1 MIKKIAIYGKGG
13 IGKSTT
19 VANLSA
25 VYANN
30 DLNCLVIGCDPKADT
45 TRTLCG
51 RRIPTVVDTLK
62 NNRKPSEE
70 DIIVKGYNDIL
81 CVESGGP
88 EPGVG
93 CAGRGVIVAMKRL
106 ENLGVFDK
114 DLDVV
119 IYDVLGDVVCGGFS
133 VPLREKYAD
142 EVIIV
147 TSGEYMSLYAANNI
161 VKGIKKLKGN
171 LSGIICNCRNVDH
184 EKEIVSEF
192 ASKIGTRIIGTIN
205 RSNLIQE
212 SELDAK
218 TVVEKYPE
226 SKEAS
231 EYEALAT
238 NIMENKVFTTPEPMD
253 DEEFE
258 KFFKSFLEWMKII
271 SYAQGNHFYMVWRCF
286 LYIIYNI
293 SFTFLKPNT
302 IIFNNI

>member
-19 VANLSA
+19 VANLAA
-25 VYANN
+25 VYAND

-45 TRTLCG
+45 TRTLYG
-51 RRIPTVVDTLK
+51 KRIPTVVRTIK
-62 NNRKPSEE
+62 ENKHAERE
-70 DIIVKGYNDIL
+70 DFIFKGYKDIL

-106 ENLGVFDK
+106 EKLGVFDE

-133 VPLREKYAD
+133 VPLRENYAD
-142 EVIIV
+142 EVVIV
-147 TSGEYMSLYAANNI
+147 TSGEFMSLYAANNI
-161 VKGIKKLKGN
+161 VRGIKKLKGN
-171 LSGIICNCRNVDH
+171 LTGIVCNCRNVNNEEDIVNDFA
-184 EKEIVSEF
+184 EKM
-192 ASKIGTRIIGTIN
+192 GTHVLGTIH

-231 EYEALAT
+231 EYKDLALS
-238 NIMENKVFTTPEPMD
+238 IMHNKEPSLPEPMS
-253 DEEFE
+253 DEELE
-258 KFFKSFLEWMKII
+258 DFFKSYL
-271 SYAQGNHFYMVWRCF
+271 
-286 LYIIYNI
+286 
-293 SFTFLKPNT
+293 
-302 IIFNNI
+302 

>member
-25 VYANN
+25 TWASD
-30 DLNCLVIGCDPKADT
+30 DLKCLIIGCDPKADT
-45 TRTLCG
+45 TRTLYG
-51 RRIPTVVDTLK
+51 KRIPTVVNTLK
-62 NNRKPSEE
+62 NNRSPERE
-70 DIIVKGYNDIL
+70 DIVFEGFKNTL

-106 ENLGVFDK
+106 EKMGIFDE

-142 EVIIV
+142 EVLIV

-161 VKGIKKLKGN
+161 VRGIKKLKGN
-171 LSGIICNCRNVDH
+171 LSGIICNCRTVEN
-184 EKEIVSEF
+184 EEEIVNEL
-192 ASKIGTRIIGTIN
+192 AKKIGTHVIGTIH
-205 RSNLIQE
+205 RSNLIQDA
-212 SELDAK
+212 ELDAK
-218 TVVEKYPE
+218 TDVEKYPE
-226 SKEAS
+226 SD
-231 EYEALAT
+231 EALEYFNLAS
-238 NIMENKVFTTPEPMD
+238 NIMNNENVSVPEPMG

-258 KFFKSFLEWMKII
+258 EFFK
-271 SYAQGNHFYMVWRCF
+271 
-286 LYIIYNI
+286 
-293 SFTFLKPNT
+293 TF
-302 IIFNNI
+302 I

>member
-62 NNRKPSEE
+62 NNRKPSEK

-258 KFFKSFLEWMKII
+258 KFFKSFLE
-271 SYAQGNHFYMVWRCF
+271 
-286 LYIIYNI
+286 
-293 SFTFLKPNT
+293 
-302 IIFNNI
+302 

>member
-25 VYANN
+25 VWANE

-45 TRTLCG
+45 TRTLYG
-51 RRIPTVVDTLK
+51 KRIPTVVSTLK
-62 NNRKPSEE
+62 DNRNPEK
-70 DIIVKGYNDIL
+70 DDLVFTGFKGIQ

-106 ENLGVFDK
+106 EKLDIFNDE
-114 DLDVV
+114 LDVV
-119 IYDVLGDVVCGGFS
+119 VYDVLGDVVCGGFS

-142 EVIIV
+142 EVLIV

-161 VKGIKKLKGN
+161 VRGVKKLKGN
-171 LSGIICNCRNVDH
+171 LSGIVCNCRNVDN
-184 EKEIVSEF
+184 EEQIVADF
-192 ASKIGTRIIGTIN
+192 AKRIGTHVVGTIH
-205 RSNLIQE
+205 RSNLIQDA
-212 SELDAK
+212 ELDAK

-226 SKEAS
+226 SDEAQ
-231 EYEALAT
+231 EYMNLASSIMHNE
-238 NIMENKVFTTPEPMD
+238 NISTPEPME

-258 KFFKSFLEWMKII
+258 EFFKSYLD
-271 SYAQGNHFYMVWRCF
+271 
-286 LYIIYNI
+286 
-293 SFTFLKPNT
+293 
-302 IIFNNI
+302 

>member
-25 VYANN
+25 VWGSD
-30 DLNCLVIGCDPKADT
+30 DLNCIVIGCDPKADT
-45 TRTLCG
+45 TRTLYG
-51 RRIPTVVDTLK
+51 SRIPTVVHTLK
-62 NNRKPSEE
+62 ENRTPEKE
-70 DIIVKGYNDIL
+70 DLVFTGFKGIQ

-106 ENLGVFDK
+106 EKLGIFDE

-142 EVIIV
+142 EVLIV

-161 VKGIKKLKGN
+161 VRGVKKLKGN
-171 LSGIICNCRNVDH
+171 LSGIVCNCRNVDN
-184 EKEIVSEF
+184 EEQIIEDF
-192 ASKIGTRIIGTIN
+192 AKKIGTHVVGTIH

-212 SELDAK
+212 A
-218 TVVEKYPE
+218 PE
-226 SKEAS
+226 SDEAQ
-231 EYEALAT
+231 EYRDLASSIMANE
-238 NIMENKVFTTPEPMD
+238 NISTPEPMS

-258 KFFKSFLEWMKII
+258 EFFKSYL
-271 SYAQGNHFYMVWRCF
+271 
-286 LYIIYNI
+286 
-293 SFTFLKPNT
+293 
-302 IIFNNI
+302 

>member
-171 LSGIICNCRNVDH
+171 LSGIICNCRN
-184 EKEIVSEF
+184 
-192 ASKIGTRIIGTIN
+192 
-205 RSNLIQE
+205 LIQE

-258 KFFKSFLEWMKII
+258 KFFKSFLE
-271 SYAQGNHFYMVWRCF
+271 
-286 LYIIYNI
+286 
-293 SFTFLKPNT
+293 
-302 IIFNNI
+302 

>member
-25 VYANN
+25 IWGSD

-45 TRTLCG
+45 TRTLYG
-51 RRIPTVVDTLK
+51 SRIPTIVNTIK
-62 NNRKPSEE
+62 NNKNYTR
-70 DIIVKGYNDIL
+70 DDLVFKGFKDIL

-106 ENLGVFDK
+106 EKLGIFDE

-119 IYDVLGDVVCGGFS
+119 VYDVLGDVVCGGFS

-142 EVIIV
+142 EVLIV

-161 VKGIKKLKGN
+161 VRGVKKLKGN
-171 LSGIICNCRNVDH
+171 LSGIVCNCRNVDNE
-184 EKEIVSEF
+184 EKIVSDF
-192 ASKIGTRIIGTIN
+192 AKRIGTHVIGTIH
-205 RSNLIQE
+205 RSNLIQDA
-212 SELDAK
+212 ELDAK

-226 SKEAS
+226 SDEAQ
-231 EYEALAT
+231 EYRKLASS
-238 NIMENKVFTTPEPMD
+238 IMANDKIATPEPMSD
-253 DEEFE
+253 EKFEEF
-258 KFFKSFLEWMKII
+258 FR
-271 SYAQGNHFYMVWRCF
+271 SY
-286 LYIIYNI
+286 L
-293 SFTFLKPNT
+293 
-302 IIFNNI
+302 